1 MTVFGASG
9 FLGRYVC
16 NALVRAGHRLVLPVR
31 CDDLEVQHLR
41 PLGDLGQ
48 VVLLPGFD
56 VRSEAAIARATEAST
71 AVFNLIGA
79 REATRNF
86 SLSDVNVA
94 AAERVARVSARSP
107 AGV

>member
-1 MTVFGASG
+1 M
-9 FLGRYVC
+9 
-16 NALVRAGHRLVLPVR
+16 
-31 CDDLEVQHLR
+31 
-41 PLGDLGQ
+41 
-48 VVLLPGFD
+48 LLPGFD
-56 VRSEAAIARATEAST
+56 VRSEADIARATEAST

-107 AGV
+107 AGVERFVHFSCVGAGAASPSEIVRRIERILHPISKSSYSQVSVLN